1 MTSIKARTK
10 VLTSLLSCQVIFFV
24 TALHAQDMPP
34 PPSVAKEISE
44 GKSVSENSP
53 SKAVKQKSKSK
64 RGPKLK
70 AKGSIETDNAAENMS
85 VPPESGNMSPSLT
98 PGGGAGFNFKF

>member
-1 MTSIKARTK
+1 MISIKAGTK
-10 VLTSLLSCQVIFFV
+10 VLTSLLSCQVIFFI

-34 PPSVAKEISE
+34 PSSVAKEISD
-44 GKSVSENSP
+44 GKSASENTP

-64 RGPKLK
+64 RGAKLK

-98 PGGGAGFNFKF
+98 PSGGAGFNFKF